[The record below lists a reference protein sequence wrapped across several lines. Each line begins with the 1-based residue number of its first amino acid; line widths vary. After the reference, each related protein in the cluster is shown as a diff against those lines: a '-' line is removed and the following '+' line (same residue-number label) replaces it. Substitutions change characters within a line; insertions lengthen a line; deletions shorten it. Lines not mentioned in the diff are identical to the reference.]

1 MVDFRCNESS
11 TSSESNDTTGS
22 DWEAEEEEEELDEGP
37 ACSAGENCS
46 KEANNR
52 CRCRQKA
59 LAVDP
64 FALDE
69 KERQSLAVQ
78 EYPLLFLPFFFTT
91 KTKRIA
97 CSGQSED
104 GKNLI

>member
-1 MVDFRCNESS
+1 MVDFHCNESS
-11 TSSESNDTTGS
+11 TSSESKDTTGS
-22 DWEAEEEEEELDEGP
+22 DWEAEEEEELDEGP
-37 ACSAGENCS
+37 PCSAGENFS
-46 KEANNR
+46 KEVNNR

-78 EYPLLFLPFFFTT
+78 E
-91 KTKRIA
+91 
-97 CSGQSED
+97 
-104 GKNLI
+104 

>member
-11 TSSESNDTTGS
+11 TSSESKDTTGS
-22 DWEAEEEEEELDEGP
+22 DWEAEEEEEEEEELDEGP
-37 ACSAGENCS
+37 DCSAGENFS
-46 KEANNR
+46 KEANSK

-78 EYPLLFLPFFFTT
+78 E
-91 KTKRIA
+91 
-97 CSGQSED
+97 
-104 GKNLI
+104 

>member
-11 TSSESNDTTGS
+11 TSSESKDTTGS
-22 DWEAEEEEEELDEGP
+22 DWEAEEEEEEELDEGP

-64 FALDE
+64 FPLDE

-78 EYPLLFLPFFFTT
+78 E
-91 KTKRIA
+91 
-97 CSGQSED
+97 
-104 GKNLI
+104 